1 MKNSQS
7 PAEQYE
13 YSYDANGNVTEVKN
27 LLDTSKNVTYEYDGL
42 NRLVKERNGERGS
55 EWRYTYDNGGKA
67 IEYEIVFKR

>member
-13 YSYDANGNVTEVKN
+13 YTYDANGNVTKIEDKI
-27 LLDTSKNVTYEYDGL
+27 TGKKTTYSYDGL
-42 NRLVKERNGERGS
+42 NRLVFERNEAIGNEYT
-55 EWRYTYDNGGKA
+55 YTYDNGGKA